1 MSKILL
7 KNRDR
12 STNTRHI
19 TARELIDEAERN
31 STGTPDFFEVLGTV
45 PGVIAHVLDL
55 FLNEFDYANNKK
67 SKCALALRI
76 LASTVSAL
84 DSSSKNALV
93 ALNDVKLLPSKKRR

>member
-31 STGTPDFFEVLGTV
+31 STGTPDFFEVLGT
-45 PGVIAHVLDL
+45 
-55 FLNEFDYANNKK
+55 
-67 SKCALALRI
+67 CARSD
-76 LASTVSAL
+76 STCS
-84 DSSSKNALV
+84 
-93 ALNDVKLLPSKKRR
+93 